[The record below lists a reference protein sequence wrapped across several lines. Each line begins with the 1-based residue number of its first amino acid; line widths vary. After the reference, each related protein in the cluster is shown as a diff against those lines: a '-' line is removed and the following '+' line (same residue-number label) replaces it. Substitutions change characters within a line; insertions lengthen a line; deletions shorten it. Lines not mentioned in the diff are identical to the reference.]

1 MRTVEN
7 MSIGKLS
14 QKPDIL
20 VNFEIPTTSLVKK
33 KKKKIQQ
40 LNFLTV
46 LIMLSLN
53 KTMLRFTHETVLG
66 ISPLVYLTH
75 ECVYMC
81 KQCESANVTHL
92 GVLEESCSAVTPGLS
107 KQADFFKAQRD
118 MKVSQPL
125 FAKTNRSLLL

>member
-33 KKKKIQQ
+33 KKRF
-40 LNFLTV
+40 NSCTLTG

-53 KTMLRFTHETVLG
+53 KTMLKFTHETVLG

-75 ECVYMC
+75 ECVYVC